1 MYFQSTTDIFIISM
15 LIFIM
20 MSVGMS
26 LTVKDFSQV
35 LKSPRV
41 FILGLVLQMIVVPAI
56 SFGVAEI
63 SGLSDEWKVGFIILA
78 VCPGG
83 PSASFINYLFRA
95 NIALSIALTS
105 INSFLALI
113 TIPLVTNLALGVF
126 MHSQAHIQLP
136 FWETVSEIFLI
147 TLIPAGVGVTIRY
160 FMSNFAEKIQTP
172 LKYLSMILLGVV
184 FYIKIFANKSSGGS
198 GLSLENIIQLLPVTL
213 ILNALGLFL
222 GYFITIWNKYTKED
236 GLTIGLE
243 MAIHNTSLA
252 FLIANTLLHN
262 DEMMKPALVYAM
274 FSFWTALV
282 FGVAIMGN
290 PFGKKKAE

>member
-26 LTVKDFSQV
+26 LTIKDFRQV
-35 LKSPRV
+35 LSTPRV
-41 FILGLVLQMIVVPAI
+41 FLLGLILQMIVVPAI

-63 SGLSDEWKVGFIILA
+63 SGLPDEWKVGFIILA

-95 NIALSIALTS
+95 NIALSITLTS
-105 INSFLALI
+105 INSFLTLL
-113 TIPLVTNLALGVF
+113 TIPLLTNFALNVF
-126 MHSQAHIQLP
+126 LHSSTHIQLP

-147 TLIPAGVGVTIRY
+147 TLIPAGVGVMIRY
-160 FMSNFAEKIQTP
+160 FFSHFAEKVQTP

-184 FYIKIFANKSSGGS
+184 FYIKIFANKASGGS
-198 GLSLENIIQLLPVTL
+198 GLSVENIISLLPVTL

-222 GYFITIWNKYTKED
+222 GYFVTKWSRYSKED
-236 GLTIGLE
+236 GLTIGVE

-274 FSFWTALV
+274 FSFWTALL
-282 FGVAIMGN
+282 FGMAVMGN
-290 PFGKKKAE
+290 PFGKKKA